1 MKKFAFD
8 FDLDL
13 WLQNVVIE
21 AENEDEA
28 KRILLNMSVNDL
40 LDQGY
45 VKDYDIK
52 QVDCNSIEEDD
63 DIESIEE
70 D

>member
-13 WLQNVVIE
+13 WVQDVVIE
-21 AENEDEA
+21 AENEEEA
-28 KRILLNMSVNDL
+28 KRLLLHMNVNTM

-45 VKDYDIK
+45 IKDYNVK
-52 QVDCNSIEEDD
+52 QVDCIEIEED
-63 DIESIEE
+63 EE
-70 D
+70 DE

>member
-13 WLQNVVIE
+13 WVQDVVIE
-21 AENEDEA
+21 AENEEKA
-28 KRILLNMSVNDL
+28 RRILLQMNVNTL

-52 QVDCNSIEEDD
+52 QVDCSNIEEDD
-63 DIESIEE
+63 EIESIEE